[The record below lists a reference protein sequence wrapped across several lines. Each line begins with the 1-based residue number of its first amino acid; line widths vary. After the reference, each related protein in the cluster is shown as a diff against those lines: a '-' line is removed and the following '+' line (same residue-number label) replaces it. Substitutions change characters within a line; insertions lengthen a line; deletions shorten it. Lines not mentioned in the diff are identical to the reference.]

1 MKEIETN
8 GISYLEPLNGSGGWY
23 WGSDYTSGDLYE
35 AEELYSMGHRIKK
48 NRLVF
53 AHYPSGSVLTPIET
67 TEGQYFGRPA
77 YSDGKLII
85 LLVDFPAGEIRL
97 IACDPDS
104 GETEN
109 IVTIPRQKVKDCYN
123 LMPHVSPLM
132 LTRQSSDGKF
142 QIIWPE
148 RVEFDIAPQESFD
161 FRDGDKLYFSRWYE
175 DPDYREEVVVRD
187 LHTRAI
193 TDSFP
198 GSTLEMPDGSK
209 WLLK

>member
-1 MKEIETN
+1 MKKIETK
-8 GISYLEPLNGSGGWY
+8 GISYLTPLNGSGGWY
-23 WGSDYTSGDLYE
+23 WGSDYTDGDLYE

-48 NRLVF
+48 NRLIFV
-53 AHYPSGSVLTPIET
+53 HYPSGRVLTAIET
-67 TEGQYFGRPA
+67 TEGQYFGRPVFC
-77 YSDGKLII
+77 DGRLII

-97 IACDPDS
+97 IACEPDS

-109 IVTIPRQKVKDCYN
+109 IVTIPRQEVKDCYN

-187 LHTRAI
+187 LHTREVM
-193 TDSFP
+193 DSFP

-209 WLLK
+209 WFLQ